1 MIVDSGKLALTA
13 VAITPPLP
21 IMLFQMVAG
30 MKDRL
35 PRGFPVKK
43 FLLLVW
49 KVLLAC
55 LGGMKEVTKAK
66 SLAREVAGLPSMHK
80 GMSPT
85 C

>member
-1 MIVDSGKLALTA
+1 
-13 VAITPPLP
+13 
-21 IMLFQMVAG
+21 MLFQMVAG

-55 LGGMKEVTKAK
+55 LGGMREVTKAK
-66 SLAREVAGLPSMHK
+66 ALAREVAGLPAMHK
-80 GMSPT
+80 GESAASRPL
-85 C
+85 